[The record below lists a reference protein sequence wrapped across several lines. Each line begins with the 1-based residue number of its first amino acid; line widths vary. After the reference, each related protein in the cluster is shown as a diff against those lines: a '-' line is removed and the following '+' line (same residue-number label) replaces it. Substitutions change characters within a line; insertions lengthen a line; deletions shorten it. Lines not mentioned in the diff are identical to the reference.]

1 MAADEVGFRV
11 EKLTGDNYHSWKF
24 QMKMCLIG
32 KDLWEIVTGTE
43 ELEEEATPAEQRNFR
58 KRENLALASVCLS
71 VASNL
76 QIYVRNAR
84 SGKEAW
90 DNLEKHFEV
99 KSLSRKIFY
108 RRKLYS
114 ARMEKGTNM
123 LSHVN
128 YIKTLSEHL
137 EAVDDAMAE
146 KDLVIIL
153 ISSLPEEYNYLITAL
168 ETIAEEKLTWDYVR
182 DKLIHEFDKMKSG
195 SAGTVNESTSHDA
208 LFSKNYP
215 EQRKSLDLKKV
226 KCFYCKKKGHF
237 AKDCFKKKADAKK
250 APQHESANRVES
262 IQESGIENPEI
273 ALAACGIPSK
283 QNDWWIDSGA
293 SQHMTPDKKGLSDY
307 QSFRNPLQVKLAD
320 NSVLLSYGKGNLHL
334 SVFDGTEKVNITL
347 SDVLFVPKIQ
357 NKLLSLPS
365 MTEKGAEVHFKGQFC
380 KVIIDGKLFSIGH
393 KHGKLYKLN
402 SEPMHTSCFGST
414 GDRGSSLSLWHLR
427 YGHLGYDNLKS
438 LNSKSMVNG
447 LILNSQDQ
455 FDRNCEGCAMGKQ
468 HRQPFPKKS
477 QHESTQPLEIIHSD
491 VCGPMNVNSV
501 GGSRYFVTFIDDY
514 SRFTSVYFMKNKNE
528 VLDKFKE
535 FVELGENLTEKRVKI
550 LRSDNG
556 GEYLSQEFTQYCKG
570 RGIKKDDTIPYTP
583 QQNGVAER
591 MNRTIMETARSMLH
605 HADLPLSFWAEAVS
619 TAVYLRNRSPT
630 SSLKDMTPY
639 EQWQNEKPDV
649 SHLKVFGCNALV
661 HVPDQKRSKLDR
673 KSMRCVFV
681 GYPNNSKGY
690 KLFNPETKKMFRSR
704 DVIFLENSFSDKLLA
719 GEVKDKD
726 QQLIDEEQSRSNDR
740 YFAAPEIVTDS
751 EQEGDAEDPGEEHN
765 LPDVEPR
772 RSQRN
777 RTAPERLGSIAG
789 DWWNYQDLDHASIAV
804 TDAEEPKCIGD
815 AFSGKN
821 ARQWKQAT
829 DSEYESLL
837 KNNTWDLVEL
847 PEGKNVVGCKWV
859 FKVKRNADGSVS
871 RYKAR
876 LVAQGYSQEA
886 GLDYDEV
893 FAPVARYSSIRSVL
907 AIANKLDLEVHQ
919 MDVKTAFLNGDLENE
934 IYMEQPEG
942 YVDRE
947 QSEMVCKL
955 RKSLYGLKQSARCW
969 NITMDRFLKVSGYKQ
984 STADPCIY
992 SKSECKAGKNQSLM
1006 IIALY
1011 VDDIVLATNDVELL
1025 KAEKA
1030 MLKQQFEMED
1040 QGEIHYCLGMAIK
1053 RDRVA
1058 KILTINQKAY
1068 FEDTLKRFGMYDCKP
1083 VATPME
1089 PGKRYERLADGEK
1102 SVNLREYQSAIGS
1115 LIYASIATRPDLSS
1129 AVGVLSQFMSNPGP
1143 EHWTGVK
1150 RIFRYIKGTIDYGLK
1165 FKASNDDKI
1174 NLYGFADADWAGDVT
1189 TRKSTSGYVFQVAG
1203 ATISWKTKRQS
1214 VVALSST
1221 EAEYVSLC
1229 SAAQETIWL
1238 RSLLASI
1245 GFKQSEATIL
1255 YEDNQGAMALSK
1267 NPKSHSRT
1275 KHIDIKYH
1283 YIREAVEKKDIEL
1296 VYCPTDEMVADILTK
1311 GLPKPKFEEL
1321 RSSMGVSPAN

>member
-43 ELEEEATPAEQRNFR
+43 VLEEEATPAEQRNFR

-71 VASNL
+71 VVSNL
-76 QIYVRNAR
+76 QIYVRSAR

-137 EAVDDAMAE
+137 EAVDDAVAE

-153 ISSLPEEYNYLITAL
+153 ISSLPEDYNYLITAL

-195 SAGTVNESTSHDA
+195 SAGIVNESTCHDA
-208 LFSKNYP
+208 LFSKNYS

-262 IQESGIENPEI
+262 IQVSGVENPEI

-365 MTEKGAEVHFKGQFC
+365 MTEKGAEVRFKGQSC
-380 KVIIDGKLFSIGH
+380 KIMINDKVYSIGH

-402 SEPMHTSCFGST
+402 SEPEESCCFGST
-414 GDRGSSLSLWHLR
+414 NENDASLSLWHYR
-427 YGHLGYDNLKS
+427 YGHLGYDNVKMLY
-438 LNSKSMVNG
+438 NKSMVNG
-447 LILNSQDQ
+447 MNVNSQEEI
-455 FDRNCEGCAMGKQ
+455 DRKCEGCAYGKQ
-468 HRQPFPKKS
+468 NRQPFPKKTS
-477 QHESTQPLEIIHSD
+477 HQSTHPLELIHSD

-514 SRFTSVYFMKNKNE
+514 SRYTAVYMMKNKSE
-528 VLDKFKE
+528 VLQKLKE
-535 FVELGENLTEKRVKI
+535 FVQSSENFTGKRIKRI
-550 LRSDNG
+550 RSDNG
-556 GEYLSQEFTQYCKG
+556 GEYTSEEFTKYCKS
-570 RGIKKDDTIPYTP
+570 RGIIKEDTIPYTP

-591 MNRTIMETARSMLH
+591 MNRTIMETVRSILH
-605 HADLPLSFWAEAVS
+605 HADLPLSLWAEAVS
-619 TAVYLRNRSPT
+619 TAIYIRNRSPT
-630 SSLKDMTPY
+630 SCLKEKTPY
-639 EQWQNEKPDV
+639 ESWHNEKPNV
-649 SHLKVFGCNALV
+649 SHFKVFGCKAFV
-661 HVPDQKRSKLDR
+661 HVPDQKRKKLDK
-673 KSMRCVFV
+673 KSMQCIFV
-681 GYPNNSKGY
+681 GYPNGSKGY
-690 KLFNPETKKMFRSR
+690 KLYNPETRKMIRSR
-704 DVIFLENSFSDKLLA
+704 DVIFVENSFQKTLLESGKESEELLSDAKDSKSCDVSFKNIDDSDEDVDDEDNA
-719 GEVKDKD
+719 QNAEEV
-726 QQLIDEEQSRSNDR
+726 QPQR
-740 YFAAPEIVTDS
+740 P
-751 EQEGDAEDPGEEHN
+751 
-765 LPDVEPR
+765 
-772 RSQRN
+772 QRN
-777 RTAPERLGSIAG
+777 RVAPERLGSITG
-789 DWWNYQDLDHASIAV
+789 EWWNYATIAV
-804 TDAEEPKCIGD
+804 SDTEEPRSISD
-815 AFSGKN
+815 AFNGKN
-821 ARQWKQAT
+821 AEQWKDAT
-829 DSEYESLL
+829 ESEYNSLL
-837 KNNTWDLVEL
+837 KNKTWELVNL
-847 PEGKNVVGCKWV
+847 PEGRNVVGCKWL
-859 FKVKRNADGSVS
+859 FKIKRKADGSVS

-893 FAPVARYSSIRSVL
+893 FAPVAKYNSIRSVL
-907 AIANKLDLEVHQ
+907 AIANQLDMEVHQ
-919 MDVKTAFLNGDLENE
+919 MDVKTAFLNGDLDNE
-934 IYMEQPEG
+934 IFMKQPEG
-942 YVDRE
+942 YTDKK
-947 QSEMVCKL
+947 QPDKVCKL
-955 RKSLYGLKQSARCW
+955 RKSIYGLKQSARCW
-969 NITMDRFLKVSGYKQ
+969 NMTIDRYLKESHYIQ

-992 SKSECKAGKNQSLM
+992 SKSENRSGKNCLI
-1006 IIALY
+1006 IIAVY
-1011 VDDIVLATNDVELL
+1011 VDDTILASNDVAMLT
-1025 KAEKA
+1025 AEKIK
-1030 MLKQQFEMED
+1030 LSKKFEMDD
-1040 QGEIHYCLGMAIK
+1040 QGEIHYCLGMSIK
-1053 RDRVA
+1053 RDRKA
-1058 KILTINQKAY
+1058 KVLMINQKVY
-1068 FEDTLKRFGMYDCKP
+1068 LENVLKKFGMQDCKP
-1083 VATPME
+1083 VSTPME
-1089 PGKRYERLADGEK
+1089 ASMRYEKLADEEK
-1102 SVNLREYQSAIGS
+1102 PLNIREYQAIIGS
-1115 LIYASIATRPDLSS
+1115 LTYASIATRPDLSS
-1129 AVGVLSQFMSNPGP
+1129 AVGVLSQFMTNPGP
-1143 EHWTGVK
+1143 QHWQGVK
-1150 RIFRYIKGTIDYGLK
+1150 RILRYVKGTLDHGLR
-1165 FKASNDDKI
+1165 FEPTIAEGL
-1174 NLYGFADADWAGDVT
+1174 NLYGYTDADWAGDVS
-1189 TRKSTSGYVFQVAG
+1189 TRKSTSGYIFRIGG
-1203 ATISWKTKRQS
+1203 ATVSWKSKRQAI
-1214 VVALSST
+1214 VALSST
-1221 EAEYVSLC
+1221 EAEYVALC
-1229 SAAQETIWL
+1229 SAAQEVVWL
-1238 RSLLASI
+1238 RRLLESI
-1245 GFKQSEATIL
+1245 GFTQSAATIL
-1255 YEDNQGAMALSK
+1255 NEDNQGAIALSK

-1283 YIREAVEKKDIEL
+1283 YIRGAIEKKEIEL
-1296 VYCPTDEMVADILTK
+1296 AYCPTEKMIADILTK

-1321 RSSMGVSPAN
+1321 RCLMGVEPLLS